1 MCELAEGF
9 PTIWAAVASHLRMAL
24 QIQRVGEGFEAK
36 SAVQEVGIMGLL
48 VIEEGTGMSVGAS
61 TLITSAQKQDKC
73 F

>member
-9 PTIWAAVASHLRMAL
+9 PAIWAAVASHLRMAL